1 MSALID
7 IPFPEDC
14 NHCLICSL
22 VPELPKR
29 ELREKGIQYRLY
41 CKVTGECV
49 SGVGRG
55 EDCPLHEC
63 KTGKLE
69 TQPTIEPERKQ
80 ELSIEEVAYELGIN
94 NIQSAVYWNEF
105 LIRFYECGFR
115 AVRKTDGAEQE

>member
-22 VPELPKR
+22 IPELPKR

-63 KTGKLE
+63 KTGKWIVMDDMDDRISGICSVCGWEAHLYEDDVVGMDFCPNCGARLE
-69 TQPTIEPERKQ
+69 VKE
-80 ELSIEEVAYELGIN
+80 
-94 NIQSAVYWNEF
+94 
-105 LIRFYECGFR
+105 
-115 AVRKTDGAEQE
+115 